1 MVFNRSGRMIKY
13 LFYSK
18 GIKDDNK
25 FTTASVERFYK
36 KLDKAKK
43 ILENARPTAAHER
56 SFCLA
61 MDRFD
66 TLLCEIERCE
76 ISTMMSE
83 EDMLR
88 EAMERLAKKKQ
99 WKAEA

>member
-1 MVFNRSGRMIKY
+1 MIKY

-18 GIKDDNK
+18 GIKDGNK
-25 FTTASVERFYK
+25 FTSASVERFYK
-36 KLDKAKK
+36 KLNKAKQ
-43 ILENARPTAAHER
+43 ILENACPTVAHER

-76 ISTMMSE
+76 IHTPMSE
-83 EDMLR
+83 EEVASEALR
-88 EAMERLAKKKQ
+88 RKLATSLSYKGDLR
-99 WKAEA
+99 

>member
-1 MVFNRSGRMIKY
+1 MVFSSSGKLIKY
-13 LFYSK
+13 LFYCK
-18 GIKDDNK
+18 GIKDGNE
-25 FTTASVERFYK
+25 FTSASVERFYK

-43 ILENARPTAAHER
+43 ILENARPTVAHER
-56 SFCLA
+56 SFSLA

-88 EAMERLAKKKQ
+88 EALERKLGKSRPVPL
-99 WKAEA
+99 

>member
-1 MVFNRSGRMIKY
+1 MVFNLSGRLIKY

-18 GIKDDNK
+18 GIKDGNK
-25 FTTASVERFYK
+25 FTSASVEKFYK
-36 KLDKAKK
+36 KLNKAKK
-43 ILENARPTAAHER
+43 ILENARPTVAHEH

-88 EAMERLAKKKQ
+88 EALERKLGKPKPGPL
-99 WKAEA
+99 

>member
-1 MVFNRSGRMIKY
+1 MVFNQSGRMIKY

-18 GIKDDNK
+18 GIKDGNK
-25 FTTASVERFYK
+25 FTSASVERFYK

-43 ILENARPTAAHER
+43 ILENARPTATHER

-66 TLLCEIERCE
+66 VLLCEIEKCE

-88 EAMERLAKKKQ
+88 EVLKRKLGKPGTDPL
-99 WKAEA
+99 